1 MDRRGTPR
9 IDCALDAT
17 MTLIGGKWKA
27 AILCKLHMKGELRF
41 NQLMRE
47 LEIVSPKILTKQ
59 LREMENDGLINR
71 TVYPAVPACVEYSI
85 TPFGRSLSPALGL
98 LAQWG
103 VKNMFH
109 NLVRFDEGT
118 IFPERPAARP

>member
-17 MTLIGGKWKA
+17 MALIGGRWKA
-27 AILCKLHMKGELRF
+27 EILCKLHVKGDMRF
-41 NQLMRE
+41 NRLMKE
-47 LEIVSPKILTKQ
+47 LEMVSPKILTKQ
-59 LREMENDGLINR
+59 LREMEGDGLITR

-85 TPFGRSLSPALGL
+85 TPFGRSLAPALSL

-103 VKNMFH
+103 VKNMFR
-109 NLVRFDEGT
+109 NRVIFDEGT
-118 IFPERPAARP
+118 IVPARPAARP